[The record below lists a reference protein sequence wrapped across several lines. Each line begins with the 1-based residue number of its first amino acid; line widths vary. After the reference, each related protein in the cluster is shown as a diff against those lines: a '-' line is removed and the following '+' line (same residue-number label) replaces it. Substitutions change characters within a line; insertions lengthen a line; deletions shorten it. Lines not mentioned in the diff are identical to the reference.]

1 MNIEI
6 TRDVTE
12 PVYLQLYRQLAQDI
26 AEGVYPAGSRL
37 PSKRTIAE
45 ESGVSVI
52 TVEHAIELLCE
63 EGYAESRERSG
74 TFVIYRDEDFLA
86 SGRKNS
92 PEEWRPGGPA
102 HILPSAKPAAAV
114 SHPDFEFPYSVLA
127 RTMRRVLSDYEERI
141 LVKSPNHGCEELRQ
155 EICRYLARSKG
166 IHVDPSQVIIGSGA
180 EYLYGLIIQLLG
192 EDKIYGIEEP
202 SYRKIRLVYET
213 MGARCEGLPLRQDG
227 VDSRALE
234 QTAAQVLHVTPFHSF
249 PSGISADVSKKKEYL
264 RWASRR
270 QAVLIEDNYDSE
282 LTVSKKAE
290 EPLFSMDR
298 EGRGIYLN
306 TFSKTIAPS
315 MRIGYMILPMG
326 MVEEFREKLGFYSC
340 TVPVFEQYVLA
351 ELLKSGDFERHIN
364 RVRRKRRQTAR
375 EKDRGQP

>member
-6 TRDVTE
+6 VRDVTE

-26 AEGVYPAGSRL
+26 TAGVYPAGSRL

-74 TFVIYRDEDFLA
+74 TFVIYRDEDFLYSPLSAGPSMSSSVALPANPA
-86 SGRKNS
+86 S
-92 PEEWRPGGPA
+92 
-102 HILPSAKPAAAV
+102 V
-114 SHPDFEFPYSVLA
+114 VHPDFEFPYSVLA
-127 RTMRRVLSDYEERI
+127 RTMRRVLSDYGERI
-141 LVKSPNHGCEELRQ
+141 LIKSPNHGCEDLRQ

-192 EDKIYGIEEP
+192 EDKIYGIEDP

-227 VDSRALE
+227 VDSLALE
-234 QTAAQVLHVTPFHSF
+234 RTAAQVLHVTPFHSF

-270 QAVLIEDNYDSE
+270 RAVLIEDNYDSE
-282 LTVSKKAE
+282 LTISKKSE

-298 EGRGIYLN
+298 EGRVIYLN

-315 MRIGYMILPMG
+315 MRIGYMILPAG
-326 MVEEFREKLGFYSC
+326 MIEEFREKLGFYSC
-340 TVPVFEQYVLA
+340 TVPVFEQYVLS

-375 EKDRGQP
+375 EKDRETAAE